1 MITLERRRSGGKGSP
16 PKFKG
21 FEKLEKSE
29 FNLRENVQRRGGDEG
44 GRGRG
49 KGGRKMKTKME
60 IKREKEKGKRG

>member
-49 KGGRKMKTKME
+49 RGKEDEDGSK
-60 IKREKEKGKRG
+60 EKEIEGKER